1 MKPIIDSKTNPIWLK
16 ESVWKPRY
24 ERTIK
29 LVKESIDSLKSEGKL
44 TSINAIIERSKIL
57 DSNSGKGISRNAII
71 KNPEAYE
78 YYKIH
83 CIYRIKSTKKT
94 KKNLEIPDRI
104 VIKPERDLNRLR
116 GRYGKLTKDEL
127 VEKVLLLEEYICTKE
142 QHWLNDIFS
151 GFKS

>member
-1 MKPIIDSKTNPIWLK
+1 MKPIIDTKTNPIWLK

-24 ERTIK
+24 ERTVK

-44 TSINAIIERSKIL
+44 TSINAIIERSRIL

-71 KNPEAYE
+71 NNPEAYE

-83 CIYRIKSTKKT
+83 CSYKNKSNKSL
-94 KKNLEIPDRI
+94 KKNLEIPDRM
-104 VIKPERDLNRLR
+104 VFKPDRDLNRLR
-116 GRYGKLTKDEL
+116 RRYGKLTKAEL

-151 GFKS
+151 GFNS